1 MEECILNYH
10 GGSPHPADKRVLIC
24 RDFLIIFRDQGLF
37 SDEDQRS
44 LHELDMFIQQLHY
57 EIAHANYGL
66 WWPPNPLCGW
76 SVVLPR
82 GERKGATKISWDRC
96 GLFLKLWLSL
106 ISHGPARSLALWQ
119 CCCMWAP
126 KSLKVLCPS
135 SNIMYINYSWIFL
148 VLFWQKIEVFFLENG
163 NNGRLPPFTRS
174 HSHRRRSRQTEHHP
188 ISAFWGGSCQARNLG
203 LLSLLASSP
212 LGIALWK
219 QEVTAWNLCLSAAIS
234 LAVAE

>member
-1 MEECILNYH
+1 
-10 GGSPHPADKRVLIC
+10 
-24 RDFLIIFRDQGLF
+24 
-37 SDEDQRS
+37 

-57 EIAHANYGL
+57 EIARANYGL

-82 GERKGATKISWDRC
+82 GERKGTTKISWDRC

-148 VLFWQKIEVFFLENG
+148 VLFWQKIEVFFWKMETMAGYHHLPDHIHIDVDR
-163 NNGRLPPFTRS
+163 GRQNTTQSQHFG
-174 HSHRRRSRQTEHHP
+174 
-188 ISAFWGGSCQARNLG
+188 A
-203 LLSLLASSP
+203 
-212 LGIALWK
+212 
-219 QEVTAWNLCLSAAIS
+219 
-234 LAVAE
+234 AVARPETLDCCLYSPVAL